1 MPWTL
6 ILNLAVKLMGA
17 YFSNKKEKEEERKKF
32 LEFVSYLD
40 SRGLVSADI
49 KMSYD
54 ANMSDLDRQIAER
67 KKNESPRV

>member
-17 YFSNKKEKEEERKKF
+17 YFSNKKEKEEERKNF